1 MKKTLVRLYALG
13 AAVAV
18 SCGLAGLALAQ
29 GAPAASGAGG
39 PPPGYD
45 QGGGTPEEPA
55 MPGAPEAAAAPELP
69 VLYVTGV
76 EVVKTSLNPAT
87 YVIWARGL
95 TGSSGWSAPELVPVA
110 VGKPLDGI
118 LDLQFIA
125 TTPLQS
131 QPATGFVPIGAMFQL
146 EANSPYKGV
155 RIRAAGNA
163 VELDKMPGVARASL
177 KTVEDCRGNRCIG
190 KRFAE
195 KGKAPPNTPG
205 TVRAEDLPYHFRVIY
220 PQHGIAGIT
229 HNPNRLNLIL
239 GKDGRVVSAFWE

>member
-1 MKKTLVRLYALG
+1 LYALG

-18 SCGLAGLALAQ
+18 SGGLAGLALAQ
-29 GAPAASGAGG
+29 GNQAPAGAGG
-39 PPPGYD
+39 PPPGYQ
-45 QGGGTPEEPA
+45 QGAGGEEPA
-55 MPGAPEAAAAPELP
+55 MPGAPTAAAAPQLP

-76 EVVKTSLNPAT
+76 EVEKTSLDPAM
-87 YVIWARGL
+87 YIIRARGL
-95 TGSSGWSAPELVPVA
+95 TGSTGWSEPELVPIFT
-110 VGKPLDGI
+110 GNPLDGI

-131 QPATGFVPIGAMFQL
+131 QPATGFEPIGAIFEL

-163 VELDKMPGVARASL
+163 VELDKFPGLARADL
-177 KTVEDCRGNRCIG
+177 KPVNDCRQNQCIG

-195 KGKAPPNTPG
+195 KGKAQPNTPG
-205 TVRAEDLPYHFRVIY
+205 VVRAEDLPYHFRVIY

-239 GKDGRVVSAFWE
+239 GKDGRIVSAFWE

>member
-1 MKKTLVRLYALG
+1 MNRTLARLYALG
-13 AAVAV
+13 LAVAL
-18 SCGLAGLALAQ
+18 SGGLAGLALAQ
-29 GAPAASGAGG
+29 GGAGSPG
-39 PPPGYD
+39 AEVPPPGYD
-45 QGGGTPEEPA
+45 QAGGPEEPA
-55 MPGAPEAAAAPELP
+55 LPGAPEAETAPQLP

-76 EVVKTSLNPAT
+76 EIVKTSLSPAI

-95 TGSSGWSAPELVPVA
+95 TGSTGWGDPSLVPIFI
-110 VGKPLDGI
+110 GKPLDGI

-125 TTPLQS
+125 APPLQS

-163 VELDKMPGVARASL
+163 VELDKMPGVANASL
-177 KTVEDCRGNRCIG
+177 KSVDDCRQNQCIG

-195 KGKAPPNTPG
+195 KGKAQPNTPG
-205 TVRAEDLPYHFRVIY
+205 VVRAEDLPYHFRVIY

-229 HNPNRLNLIL
+229 DNPNRLNLIL